1 MKVDNYQTWAK
12 SLFSGSCYAA
22 CISYLSGKEDAI
34 AITRDILNG
43 VEKGYIDDDGFV
55 SKPHLL
61 YNYCFGK
68 ELAKD
73 VVKKPYKPEPFDQI
87 VCFEYNKGTHFV
99 VMRDG
104 KVKFDPSG
112 DSNSVKYGKPVSVR
126 EFV

>member
-1 MKVDNYQTWAK
+1 MNVNIQSKMKE
-12 SLFSGSCYAA
+12 LFGNSCYAY
-22 CISYLSGKEDAI
+22 CIAYLSGKS
-34 AITRDILNG
+34 DIKDLTKAVLEG
-43 VEKGYIDDDGFV
+43 WYKGYIDDDGFV
-55 SKPHLL
+55 SKPHLF

-87 VCFEYNKGTHFV
+87 VCFEYNGGTHFV

-126 EFV
+126 EFI